1 MAALRGNAG
10 GGALHQCQQHPV
22 SVVPEILK
30 VLDADQVGTFRIPT
44 KQLQNTL
51 ILVTNWKQVKTPA
64 VISSRAS
71 VSNEGNPRPS
81 RLRQEGGL

>member
-1 MAALRGNAG
+1 M
-10 GGALHQCQQHPV
+10 
-22 SVVPEILK
+22 VPEILK
-30 VLDADQVGTFRIPT
+30 VLDADEVGGFLIPT
-44 KQLQNTL
+44 KRLQNTL

-71 VSNEGNPRPS
+71 VSNKGNPRPS